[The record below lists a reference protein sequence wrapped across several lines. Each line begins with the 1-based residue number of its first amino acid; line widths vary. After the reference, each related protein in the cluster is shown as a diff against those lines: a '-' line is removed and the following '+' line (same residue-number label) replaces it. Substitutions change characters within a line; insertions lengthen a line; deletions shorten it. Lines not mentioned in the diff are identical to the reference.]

1 MPRFSCWAVRGSLIY
16 LALGFTIGAL
26 ILVSKAMPLYPG
38 LWRLLPAHIEFLLM
52 GWMAQLAMGVG
63 FWILP
68 RFAGGASRG
77 KESVAWLAWI
87 LLNVGVLLFAFG
99 PALEASAVVLLSA
112 RITEA
117 GGAAAFVVHAWLRVK
132 GPSV

>member
-1 MPRFSCWAVRGSLIY
+1 MPRFSCWAVRASLIY
-16 LALGFTIGAL
+16 LALGFTLGGL
-26 ILVSKAMPLYPG
+26 MLVSKTVPLHPG
-38 LWRLLPAHIEFLLM
+38 LWRLLPAHIEFLLV
-52 GWMAQLAMGVG
+52 GWMVQLAMGVG

-68 RFAGGASRG
+68 RFVGGASRG

-87 LLNVGVLLFAFG
+87 LLNVGVLLFGLG
-99 PALEASAVVLLSA
+99 PVLGASAVVLLSG